1 MYSPLLCIDLVL
13 NDQHNAAALQDLGH
27 VIADFLGPDCNLS
40 LHEACRIGSLKLLDW
55 IWRVSRFCGGPRASN
70 WSLTTYLQSNSHYY
84 KWQFSES
91 LEIAASRGDLKV
103 VKWLFKH
110 FKDCDVVVEVVEAA
124 AKNGQ
129 LEVLQFLMVNDVGR
143 RGNVKLEAR
152 TAGHTVQWGGRSLVE
167 AVESGDSDVAHW
179 LFQHA
184 SHGYGEAQMTNA
196 IKTALRMGD
205 MKMAAFLL
213 PRGKCILDYAEFCP
227 HPAIIEWKFECGHFK
242 RDAFSVGVA
251 IKYLVPSGRLDLM
264 QRIAELHEPPPDNS
278 DWPTNWRSAMV
289 LACAYG
295 DRSTLQRLMEHPA
308 GRWTLQGDDRLFSEL
323 VFSAAYKGNI
333 AVMEFLYDRGAI
345 DKVRDALAHAI
356 RENHFDMVKWLIK
369 HFPESERIPDYC
381 VMDEAARYGRLE
393 MLQYFQELDELA
405 VPGYSRSV
413 TPPTRR
419 RARNSSGDKFMMQ
432 MFVPAS
438 DDYLKVHPTLCRYRS
453 GWLPTE
459 PMDDAAAN
467 GHLEVV
473 KWLHFNRSEGC
484 TTAAM
489 DCAAANGH
497 LEVVTWLH
505 THRLEGCTNKAM
517 DGAAE
522 NGHLDVTQW
531 LYKNRF
537 EGCTVKAIGGA
548 LSNNHLRVAVWL
560 HTQLPSLN
568 PANVELRRRSDG
580 LFERLLFQFFHFSNS
595 FSSSLVEDTK
605 EILLENSSKSNHKHI
620 DAWLQENF
628 PTAPGAREWPEW

>member
-1 MYSPLLCIDLVL
+1 MNSPLLCIDLVL
-13 NDQHNAAALQDLGH
+13 NDQQNAAALQDLGP

-40 LHEACRIGSLKLLDW
+40 LHDACCLGSLKLLDW
-55 IWRVSRFCGGPRASN
+55 IWRISRFCEPRASN
-70 WSLTTYLQSNSHYY
+70 WSISAYLQSNRHYY

-91 LEIAASRGDLKV
+91 LEVAASRGDLKI
-103 VKWLFKH
+103 VKWLFER
-110 FKDCDVVVEVVEAA
+110 FKNCEVTVEVVETA

-129 LEVLQFLMVNDVGR
+129 LQLLQFLKEN
-143 RGNVKLEAR
+143 ER
-152 TAGHTVQWGGRSLVE
+152 TSSHTVHWGGRSLVE
-167 AVESGDSDVAHW
+167 AVENGHSEVAHW
-179 LFQHA
+179 LFQQTTNE
-184 SHGYGEAQMTNA
+184 YGEAQVTNT
-196 IKTALRMGD
+196 IKTALRVGD
-205 MKMAAFLL
+205 VKMAEFLL
-213 PRGKCILDYAEFCP
+213 PQGKCILDYAEFCSNP
-227 HPAIIEWKFECGHFK
+227 DIIEWKLDCGYFK
-242 RDAFSVGVA
+242 RDAFSSGVA

-289 LACAYG
+289 LACVYG
-295 DRSTLQRLMEHPA
+295 DLSILQWLMDHPG
-308 GRWTLQGDDRLFSEL
+308 GRWILQGDDRLFSEL
-323 VFSAAYKGNI
+323 VFSAAYNGNI

-345 DKVRDALAHAI
+345 DKVRDAMVHVI
-356 RENHFDMVKWLIK
+356 RENHLDMVKWLIK

-393 MLQYFQELDELA
+393 MLQYFQELDDFV

-413 TPPTRR
+413 TSLRRR
-419 RARNSSGDKFMMQ
+419 RARSSSGDKFMAQ

-453 GWLPTE
+453 EWLPTE

-522 NGHLDVTQW
+522 NGHLDVIQW

-537 EGCTVKAIGGA
+537 EGCTVKAIEGA
-548 LSNNHLRVAVWL
+548 MSNNHLRVAVWL
-560 HTQLPSLN
+560 HTHW
-568 PANVELRRRSDG
+568 PALHPLHFELRHHSNG
-580 LFERLLFQFFHFSNS
+580 VFERMLFQFSHFSNS
-595 FSSSLVEDTK
+595 FNSNFVEDIK
-605 EILLENSSKSNHKHI
+605 ETLLEASTKSNHKHI
-620 DAWLQENF
+620 NDWLQETF
-628 PTAPGAREWPEW
+628 PTAFGTREWPEW